1 MDWMK
6 RTTIKRGD
14 IFWVDFDPS
23 KATEIQKTR
32 PALICSHDI
41 MNENS
46 SRVIVAPIT
55 SNLKKVY
62 AFEYAIKDHPTIS
75 GKIMFDQMRSVD
87 KSRLTTFKGALPYR
101 DMSAIDLILKFVLGI
116 Q

>member
-1 MDWMK
+1 MN
-6 RTTIKRGD
+6 RTLIKRGD

-46 SRVIVAPIT
+46 NRVIVAPIT
-55 SNLKKVY
+55 SNVKKVY
-62 AFEYAIKDHPTIS
+62 SFEYEIKNHHDVQ
-75 GKIMFDQMRSVD
+75 GKIMFDQIRSVD
-87 KSRLTTFKGALPYR
+87 ISRLGKKEGSLTFKELSEIEP
-101 DMSAIDLILKFVLGI
+101 ILKFILGI